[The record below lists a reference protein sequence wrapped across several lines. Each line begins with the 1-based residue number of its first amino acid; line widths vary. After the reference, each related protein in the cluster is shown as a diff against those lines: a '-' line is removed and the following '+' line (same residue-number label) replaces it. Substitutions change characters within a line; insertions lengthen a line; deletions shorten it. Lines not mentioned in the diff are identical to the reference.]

1 MAYIMTES
9 EYKFAE
15 IIWSR
20 EPLASG
26 ELVRLCQEAWSW
38 KKSTTYTVLKKLC
51 VKGILKNEG
60 AIVTAIVSREEYLQL
75 KSEEF
80 LGDNYDGSLP
90 KFLTAFIS
98 RKKLSGKQME
108 ELREIIDSYEED
120 K

>member
-15 IIWSR
+15 LIWSR

-26 ELVRLCQEAWSW
+26 ELVRLCQEVWDW

-51 VKGILKNEG
+51 IKGILKNEG
-60 AIVTAIVSREEYLQL
+60 TIVAAIVSREEYLQL

-90 KFLTAFIS
+90 KFLTAFIR
-98 RKKLSGKQME
+98 RKKLTRKQIE
-108 ELREIIDSYEED
+108 ELREIINAYEED

>member
-108 ELREIIDSYEED
+108 ELREIIDSYKED